1 MTLIVP
7 FFAGLVAA
15 LVGVL
20 PPGLIN
26 MTVAKVRLTD
36 GLKRAMVFT
45 LGALMV
51 IAVQTYVSLLF
62 ARYISLHNEVVTTL
76 RAIGFIVFVLL
87 TFYFFFFA
95 KKPDLNNRRI
105 ELKSKRSR
113 FFLGMLIS
121 GLNVLPIPYYVFV
134 SVNLASS
141 GYFDFQLA
149 QEISLV
155 LGVITGSFLVFNGY
169 MIFIHHLQSK
179 TDFFIKNMNRM
190 IGSITALVALLT
202 FWNILKQD
210 G

>member
-1 MTLIVP
+1 
-7 FFAGLVAA
+7 
-15 LVGVL
+15 
-20 PPGLIN
+20 
-26 MTVAKVRLTD
+26 
-36 GLKRAMVFT
+36 
-45 LGALMV
+45 
-51 IAVQTYVSLLF
+51 
-62 ARYISLHNEVVTTL
+62 
-76 RAIGFIVFVLL
+76 
-87 TFYFFFFA
+87 
-95 KKPDLNNRRI
+95 
-105 ELKSKRSR
+105 
-113 FFLGMLIS
+113 MLIS

-141 GYFDFQLA
+141 GYFDFQFA